1 MPAYSNISSKRLDTA
16 HSDLQIVFNEVI
28 KHWDCSILYGH
39 RTKKEQF
46 KLFNIGRVWDNIK
59 HWVIVGDVVTQK
71 DGYQNKSDH
80 NYLPSLAVDA
90 VPYPI
95 DWKNTKRMI
104 LFAGFVLGVATRLKA
119 EGKIT
124 HDILSGA
131 DWDNDT
137 YMKDHKFTDLPH
149 FFIKL

>member
-1 MPAYSNISSKRLDTA
+1 MPEYSTISAARLATA
-16 HSDLQIVFNEVI
+16 HPDLQIVFNNVI
-28 KHWDCSILYGH
+28 RHWDCTVLYGH

-46 KLFNIGRVWDNIK
+46 KLFNIGRIWDDIK
-59 HWVIVGDVVTQK
+59 HWVIVGDTVTNC
-71 DGYQNKSDH
+71 DGYQIKSDH
-80 NYLPSLAVDA
+80 NYMPSLAVDV

-104 LFAGFVLGVATRLKA
+104 RFIGFVQGVAQSMKA

-124 HDILSGA
+124 HDIVSGA

-137 YMKDHKFTDLPH
+137 YMTDHQFSDLPH